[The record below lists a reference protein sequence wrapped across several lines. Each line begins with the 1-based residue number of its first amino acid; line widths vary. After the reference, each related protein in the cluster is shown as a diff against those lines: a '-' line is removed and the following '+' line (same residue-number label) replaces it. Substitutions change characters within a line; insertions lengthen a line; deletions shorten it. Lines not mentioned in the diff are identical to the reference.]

1 MHHAERIVDLELP
14 GRSFFKFSSPCPFM
28 VDPPVIDG
36 SIAEWTHAHRMPD
49 LCGIDGKEPFAEF
62 YMAWN
67 EDGLYFAFDVL
78 GDAAVVVESKRPLRG
93 DGLQLWVDTRDVR
106 DAHRASRFCH
116 HFYFLPGKGK
126 RRAVGGQI
134 RLRRAG
140 AHSRLNESRDLIVA
154 TKSRRKGYTMEIHI
168 PAHALTGFD
177 PEENSRLGFTY
188 LLRDRKLG
196 RQFWSA
202 DEPLPVAYDP
212 SLWGTVVLAK

>member
-1 MHHAERIVDLELP
+1 M
-14 GRSFFKFSSPCPFM
+14 
-28 VDPPVIDG
+28 
-36 SIAEWTHAHRMPD
+36 
-49 LCGIDGKEPFAEF
+49 
-62 YMAWN
+62 
-67 EDGLYFAFDVL
+67 
-78 GDAAVVVESKRPLRG
+78 
-93 DGLQLWVDTRDVR
+93 
-106 DAHRASRFCH
+106 
-116 HFYFLPGKGK
+116 
-126 RRAVGGQI
+126 
-134 RLRRAG
+134 RRAG
-140 AHSRLNESRDLIVA
+140 AHSRMNESRDLIVA